1 MEPIKLPQP
10 TPPRAPNTCERT
22 LPLTPLS
29 RYLMLPDPEE
39 DTTPTSTTA
48 DQNQRLAQRVNLKVV
63 GSSGVGSGIHRKG
76 NTLELSFQKGTL
88 ARDSP
93 KVGQSSLSGANRS
106 LNHLVDGKDQ
116 RTPQSLERNA
126 QSQEPSSAEPASTS
140 LLSGQRKISFGSGP
154 VPQCALERRLQQIS
168 APPLS
173 PTAEAASGA
182 AAASPSSS
190 SALPPASPAATVP
203 TTRESRSRP
212 AASSQPDS
220 PAAAGTPGSRAAA
233 SPAAPVTAQ
242 PGTTIV
248 TGEPAAPP
256 PPPPKPNPNHTPTPN
271 PNPNPNS
278 PAVGRPP
285 AGNSGRIRFT
295 TRSSRGTT

>member
-1 MEPIKLPQP
+1 MELAAGSNRSRSRGPQGRVLGLGTKMQPIKVPPQPKP
-10 TPPRAPNTCERT
+10 TPPRASNTCERT
-22 LPLTPLS
+22 PPLTPLS

-39 DTTPTSTTA
+39 DTTPTSVTSE
-48 DQNQRLAQRVNLKVV
+48 QNQRLAQRVNLKVV
-63 GSSGVGSGIHRKG
+63 GSLGIGSGIHRKG

-93 KVGQSSLSGANRS
+93 KAGQSSLSGANRS

-116 RTPQSLERNA
+116 RTPQSLER
-126 QSQEPSSAEPASTS
+126 QSQAPSSAEPASTS

-173 PTAEAASGA
+173 PTAEAAPGAAA

-190 SALPPASPAATVP
+190 ASVAPVPPASPAATVP

-212 AASSQPDS
+212 SVSSQPDS

-233 SPAAPVTAQ
+233 SPAAPATAQ

-248 TGEPAAPP
+248 TGKA
-256 PPPPKPNPNHTPTPN
+256 
-271 PNPNPNS
+271 
-278 PAVGRPP
+278 
-285 AGNSGRIRFT
+285 
-295 TRSSRGTT
+295 RSIPHLGG